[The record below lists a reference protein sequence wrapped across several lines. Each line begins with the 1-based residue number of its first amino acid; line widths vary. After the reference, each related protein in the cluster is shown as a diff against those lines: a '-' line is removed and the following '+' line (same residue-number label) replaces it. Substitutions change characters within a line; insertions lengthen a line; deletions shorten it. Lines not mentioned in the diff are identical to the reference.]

1 MIEQKKLI
9 DEDKN
14 NVTKKIVYQKLNTI
28 QLDMLSFDIDKEK
41 IKDLIGLF
49 AAKYKL
55 SIEDTN
61 DLFVRKIEL

>member
-1 MIEQKKLI
+1 
-9 DEDKN
+9 
-14 NVTKKIVYQKLNTI
+14 
-28 QLDMLSFDIDKEK
+28 MLSFDIDKEK